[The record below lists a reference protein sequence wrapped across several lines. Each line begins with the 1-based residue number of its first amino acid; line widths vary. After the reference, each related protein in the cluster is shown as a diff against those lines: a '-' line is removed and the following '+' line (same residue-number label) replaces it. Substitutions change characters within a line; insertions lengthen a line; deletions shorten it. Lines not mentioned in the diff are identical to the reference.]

1 MTHVHQG
8 LLRLT
13 GHSKSHVQHIF
24 PEMNIPE
31 KRVPYTASTLHFTSS
46 PLKRRDSVSLTINE
60 NKKNEK
66 NEKNKDGVVLLII
79 EFFVLLLCS
88 VKNMFI
94 SRCLDQLMIY

>member
-31 KRVPYTASTLHFTSS
+31 KRVPYTYSAVHFTSG
-46 PLKRRDSVSLTINE
+46 PLKGETACV
-60 NKKNEK
+60 
-66 NEKNKDGVVLLII
+66 
-79 EFFVLLLCS
+79 
-88 VKNMFI
+88 
-94 SRCLDQLMIY
+94 

>member
-31 KRVPYTASTLHFTSS
+31 KRVPYTYSAVHFTSG
-46 PLKRRDSVSLTINE
+46 PLKGETACVLPKM
-60 NKKNEK
+60 KKK
-66 NEKNKDGVVLLII
+66 IKNKDGVVLLII
-79 EFFVLLLCS
+79 ELFVLLLS
-88 VKNMFI
+88 SAENMFI
-94 SRCLDQLMIY
+94 SRWLDQLIIY

>member
-31 KRVPYTASTLHFTSS
+31 KRVPYTASTVHFNEQSV
-46 PLKRRDSVSLTINE
+46 KRRDSVSLTINE
-60 NKKNEK
+60 NKKNKK
-66 NEKNKDGVVLLII
+66 NEKKIKMVL
-79 EFFVLLLCS
+79 S
-88 VKNMFI
+88 
-94 SRCLDQLMIY
+94 Y

>member
-31 KRVPYTASTLHFTSS
+31 KRVPYTYSAVHFTSG
-46 PLKRRDSVSLTINE
+46 PLKGETACVLPKM
-60 NKKNEK
+60 KKK
-66 NEKNKDGVVLLII
+66 KKNKDGVVLLII
-79 EFFVLLLCS
+79 ELFVLLLS
-88 VKNMFI
+88 SAENMFI
-94 SRCLDQLMIY
+94 SRCLDQLIIY

>member
-31 KRVPYTASTLHFTSS
+31 KRVPYTYSAVHFTSG
-46 PLKRRDSVSLTINE
+46 PLKGETACVLPKM
-60 NKKNEK
+60 KKK
-66 NEKNKDGVVLLII
+66 YKK
-79 EFFVLLLCS
+79 
-88 VKNMFI
+88 
-94 SRCLDQLMIY
+94 